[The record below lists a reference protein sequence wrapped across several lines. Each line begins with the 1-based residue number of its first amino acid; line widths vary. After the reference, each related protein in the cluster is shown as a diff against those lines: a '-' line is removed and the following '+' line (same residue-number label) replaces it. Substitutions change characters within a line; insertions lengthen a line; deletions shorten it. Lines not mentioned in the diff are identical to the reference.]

1 MNMSAENGLY
11 EVYAIRYARLER
23 TRKENFVGVDE
34 HDGPMPLAFYVWLL
48 RSPQRTVLV
57 DTGFSPEGA
66 RARGRTIDRCPIEA
80 LSAFGIDPS
89 TITDVVVTHLHW
101 DHAGNFAKLPNARF
115 HLQDAEM
122 EYATGRCMCHELLRR
137 PYSVDDVTEL
147 VRKVYAER
155 VIFHVGAATI
165 APGIELR
172 LIGGHT
178 RGMQAVRVCTARGN
192 VVLASDASHF
202 YENFETGRPFVLV
215 EDIGKMLEG
224 HRVLRE
230 MADSDDHIVPGH
242 DPDVLRRYPP
252 FAGDDAI
259 ACLHLPPHRG

>member
-1 MNMSAENGLY
+1 MGSTSN
-11 EVYAIRYARLER
+11 
-23 TRKENFVGVDE
+23 
-34 HDGPMPLAFYVWLL
+34 DGPMPLAFYVWLL

-137 PYSVDDVTEL
+137 PLFRRRRDGAGAQGVRRARDLSRGRGDD
-147 VRKVYAER
+147 R
-155 VIFHVGAATI
+155 
-165 APGIELR
+165 PGIELR